1 MDIQFNTK
9 KVSINGYEYTILLH
23 NKVVEQNSGTDTA
36 SCALLALCNVLL
48 LSPGLSNVARNLV
61 TFINARQ
68 QVSKNDLI
76 QTLSY
81 MGIQQNNTIDI
92 NQLLQTLPNL
102 CYHTKTTSDSNSQQ
116 LETVTVN
123 PVFNGSFEDG
133 MNMSIFRLYNVGL
146 VHGWIISPVLD
157 PVAYDHVSKYSYENA
172 QRVLIQSYDIN
183 RNNLQVANADAILQD
198 ANYLKS
204 FLARSATQLTE
215 YGLNHLKEIM
225 VEKSFAVLYRN
236 DGYFTLHKNNG
247 ELYILVV
254 DNNYNDSNDIVWKS
268 LKSVS
273 GNQDSYYTGDFIPA
287 SAERTMTHVTT
298 TSNHAQVHRTISNPF
313 HDKSED
319 NVRGTQT
326 NPEGNDA
333 QQQLQDDELLAR
345 KLQEQEDEEYAAALR
360 NTYVAGKPPVTKNH
374 NQRKGQSRL
383 DKTDEHNPDS
393 MDKNK
398 KKKKIKNKLF
408 SKKNKSSSGK
418 KGSSC
423 TIM

>member
-1 MDIQFNTK
+1 MDILFNTK

-23 NKVVEQNSGTDTA
+23 NKIVEQNNGTDAA

-48 LSPGLSNVARNLV
+48 LSPGLSNMARNLI
-61 TFINARQ
+61 TLINSRQ
-68 QVSKNDLI
+68 QVSKKDLI

-81 MGIQQNNTIDI
+81 IGVQQNNTINI
-92 NQLLQTLPNL
+92 NQLLQTLPDL
-102 CYHTKTTSDSNSQQ
+102 CYHTETTSNLNSQR
-116 LETVTVN
+116 LETLTVD

-146 VHGWIISPVLD
+146 VHGWIISPELD
-157 PVAYDHVSKYSYENA
+157 PVAYNHVSKYSYENA
-172 QRVLIQSYDIN
+172 QRVLVQSYDIN
-183 RNNLQVANADAILQD
+183 KNNLQVANADAILQD

-254 DNNYNDSNDIVWKS
+254 DNNYTDSNDIVWKS

-273 GNQDSYYTGDFIPA
+273 GNQDSYYTGNFIPA
-287 SAERTMTHVTT
+287 SIERTMTHATT
-298 TSNHAQVHRTISNPF
+298 TSNPIQVNHTISNPF

-319 NVRGTQT
+319 NVKDNQI
-326 NPEGNDA
+326 NPEGIDP

-360 NTYVAGKPPVTKNH
+360 NTYVAGGPPINGNH
-374 NQRKGQSRL
+374 NQRKRQSRFDRA
-383 DKTDEHNPDS
+383 DKYNPDS
-393 MDKNK
+393 MDNNK
-398 KKKKIKNKLF
+398 KKKKSKKKLF
-408 SKKNKSSSGK
+408 SKKNKPSNRK

>member
-1 MDIQFNTK
+1 MDILFNTK

-23 NKVVEQNSGTDTA
+23 NKVVEQNNGNDAA

-48 LSPGLSNVARNLV
+48 LSPGLANMARNLI
-61 TFINARQ
+61 TLINSRQ
-68 QVSKNDLI
+68 QVSKSDLV

-81 MGIQQNNTIDI
+81 IGVQQNNTINI

-102 CYHTKTTSDSNSQQ
+102 CYHTETTSNPNSQQ
-116 LETVTVN
+116 WETLTID

-146 VHGWIISPVLD
+146 VHGWIISPELD

-172 QRVLIQSYDIN
+172 QRVLVQSYDIN
-183 RNNLQVANADAILQD
+183 KNNIQVANADAILQD

-204 FLARSATQLTE
+204 FLARSATQLTD

-254 DNNYNDSNDIVWKS
+254 DNNYTDSNDIVWKS

-273 GNQDSYYTGDFIPA
+273 GNQDSYYTGNFIPA
-287 SAERTMTHVTT
+287 SIERTLTQATT
-298 TSNHAQVHRTISNPF
+298 TSNPVQVDHTISNPF
-313 HDKSED
+313 HDKNED
-319 NVRGTQT
+319 NVGDNQVHQQEDD
-326 NPEGNDA
+326 P

-345 KLQEQEDEEYAAALR
+345 RLQEQEDEEYAAALR
-360 NTYVAGKPPVTKNH
+360 NTYRTDRLTNSGNR
-374 NQRKGQSRL
+374 NERGRQSKFNR
-383 DKTDEHNPDS
+383 TDRYNPDP

-398 KKKKIKNKLF
+398 GKKKLKNKLF
-408 SKKNKSSSGK
+408 SKKNKSGNKKKSSD
-418 KGSSC
+418 C